1 MVAVAHADDFQVFT
15 SFRALER
22 TVISFELTLDATPF
36 GILENVDGSTPAAI
50 EVEEMA
56 AAQTQA
62 FQWKETLSLIGV
74 MLVGGLTLY
83 GFIDSKIDKI
93 NDRMS
98 DLASEQ
104 ALRDIR
110 DELQKS
116 REDMNHQ
123 FELLRQDMRED
134 RATTTNAILDLQ
146 KQQGRLGQ
154 SQQ

>member
-15 SFRALER
+15 SLRVIER

-74 MLVGGLTLY
+74 MLLGGLTLY

-93 NDRMS
+93 NDKMR
-98 DLASEQ
+98 DVASEQ
-104 ALRDIR
+104 ALQDIR
-110 DELQKS
+110 EELRKS
-116 REDMNHQ
+116 RDDMNHQ
-123 FELLRQDMRED
+123 FELLRKEMRDD
-134 RATTTNAILDLQ
+134 RIITTNAILDLQ

-154 SQQ
+154 SQ

>member
-1 MVAVAHADDFQVFT
+1 MVAVAHADDFRVFT
-15 SFRALER
+15 SLRAIER
-22 TVISFELTLDATPF
+22 TVISFELTLEATPF
-36 GILENVDGSTPAAI
+36 GILENVDGSSPAAI

-74 MLVGGLTLY
+74 MLLGGLTLY

-93 NDRMS
+93 NDKMS
-98 DLASEQ
+98 DVASEQ
-104 ALRDIR
+104 ALQNIR
-110 DELQKS
+110 EELRKS

-123 FELLRQDMRED
+123 FELLRKEMRDD
-134 RATTTNAILDLQ
+134 RIITTNAILDLQ

-154 SQQ
+154 SQ

>member
-15 SFRALER
+15 SLRAIER
-22 TVISFELTLDATPF
+22 TVISFELTLEATPF
-36 GILENVDGSTPAAI
+36 GILENVDGSSPAAI

-74 MLVGGLTLY
+74 MLLGGLTLY

-93 NDRMS
+93 NDKMS
-98 DLASEQ
+98 DVASEQ
-104 ALRDIR
+104 ALQDIR
-110 DELQKS
+110 EELRKS

-123 FELLRQDMRED
+123 FELLRKEMRDD
-134 RATTTNAILDLQ
+134 RIITTNAILDLQ

-154 SQQ
+154 SQ

>member
-15 SFRALER
+15 SLRAIER
-22 TVISFELTLDATPF
+22 TVISFELTLEATPF
-36 GILENVDGSTPAAI
+36 GILENVDGSSPAAI

-74 MLVGGLTLY
+74 MLLGGLTLY

-93 NDRMS
+93 NDKMS
-98 DLASEQ
+98 DVASEQ
-104 ALRDIR
+104 ALQNIR
-110 DELQKS
+110 EELRKS

-123 FELLRQDMRED
+123 FELLRKEMRDD
-134 RATTTNAILDLQ
+134 RIITTNAILDLQ

-154 SQQ
+154 SQ

>member
-15 SFRALER
+15 SLRVIER

-74 MLVGGLTLY
+74 MLLGGLTLY

-93 NDRMS
+93 NDKMS
-98 DLASEQ
+98 DVASEQ
-104 ALRDIR
+104 ALQDIR
-110 DELQKS
+110 EELRKS
-116 REDMNHQ
+116 RDDMNHQ
-123 FELLRQDMRED
+123 FELLRKEMRDD
-134 RATTTNAILDLQ
+134 RIITTNAILDLQ

-154 SQQ
+154 SQ